1 MMETRSFTGH
11 DGVELVADVGGPTDA
26 PTVLLMHGGGQTR
39 HSWAGATRGLV
50 EAGYRVVN
58 MDLRGHG
65 DSGWSRAGEY
75 PLSIRARDIEAVL
88 RDGCNGL
95 ALVGASLGGV
105 TATTAVGAYGLQ
117 ADALVI
123 VDVVPY
129 PELTG
134 IQRVLEFMN
143 AHPDGFADLEEA
155 AAAVASYNPER
166 PRPRDP
172 KGLKKNLREG
182 TDGRLRWHWDP
193 AILNMDHEGD
203 FALFAQAM
211 EAIGRLEKPEV
222 LLVRGMESDIV
233 SNRGVA
239 ALRDM
244 LPRVKVVDVAD
255 AGHMVAGDRND
266 RFNQGTIEFLRRVLP
281 PS

>member
-1 MMETRSFTGH
+1 METRSFTGH
-11 DGVELVADVGGPTDA
+11 DGTELVADVGGPPDA
-26 PTVLLMHGGGQTR
+26 PTILLMHGGGQTR
-39 HSWAGATRGLV
+39 HSWSGATASLV
-50 EAGYRVVN
+50 SAGYRVIN

-65 DSGWSRAGEY
+65 DSGWSPAGEY

-105 TATTAVGAYGLQ
+105 TATTAVGAYGLK

-193 AILNMDHEGD
+193 AILNMDPEGD
-203 FALFAQAM
+203 FALFAHAM
-211 EAIGRLEKPEV
+211 EAVGRMEKPEV

-233 SNRGVA
+233 SDRGVA
-239 ALRDM
+239 SLQAM
-244 LPRVKVVDVAD
+244 VPRVEVVDVAD

-266 RFNQGTIEFLRRVLP
+266 RFNQGTIEFLRRILP